1 MKKIKQFYKEH
12 RVFTI
17 LMAVVI
23 VCVVLIVT
31 ILIQCFYV
39 GNGADKYGT

>member
-23 VCVVLIVT
+23 VCAVLMATV
-31 ILIQCFYV
+31 LIQCFYI
-39 GNGADKYGT
+39 GNGTDRRL